1 MRGRISR
8 VVVEVDEPT
17 RATLEG
23 WLWST
28 ATPLG
33 RARRARA
40 ILLLAAGERY
50 AHVAERVGLAE
61 RHVRKWALRF
71 RAHRQWKRHRC
82 TAPDRRVFE
91 SKRWRCFAY

>member
-8 VVVEVDEPT
+8 VVVAVDAPA

-23 WLWST
+23 WLRSP

-40 ILLLAAGERY
+40 ILLLAAGARY
-50 AHVAERVGLAE
+50 AHVAERVGCDQASTPFSLLA
-61 RHVRKWALRF
+61 RRTLRP
-71 RAHRQWKRHRC
+71 RG
-82 TAPDRRVFE
+82 
-91 SKRWRCFAY
+91 

>member
-8 VVVEVDEPT
+8 VVVDVDEPT
-17 RATLEG
+17 RTTLEG
-23 WLWST
+23 WLRSPQ
-28 ATPLG
+28 TPVG

-40 ILLLAAGERY
+40 ILLLATGERY

-71 RAHRQWKRHRC
+71 REHGVAGLHDKPRPGR
-82 TAPDRRVFE
+82 TPVF
-91 SKRWRCFAY
+91 SP